1 MPFIVVAEA
10 GKQKAYVRVADG
22 EEQSVS
28 RFDVGGKDI
37 QKGLKGFIYGERG
50 VWRPGD
56 TLHISFMLEDRNK
69 RIPDKHPVA
78 LEIYNPRGQFYNK
91 LISTNGM
98 NGLYTFAVP
107 TKTEDPTG
115 LWNAY
120 VKVGGTAFHKSL
132 RIETVKPNRL
142 KINLQ
147 LPGNILKATDG
158 EVRATLSSAWLTGAK
173 AFTAENQ
180 SRDVV
185 IQSQHAIQELRT
197 VYLQQSGYGIY
208 LFTDRCIQWNAG
220 YRRRRFVYA
229 QTAGIGKCT
238 RNVTGEYHG
247 QSIRT
252 GRRCKYLYHEC
263 ALLSFQAR
271 M

>member
-1 MPFIVVAEA
+1 MY
-10 GKQKAYVRVADG
+10 KR
-22 EEQSVS
+22 QSVS

-37 QKGLKGFIYGERG
+37 QKGLKGFVYGERG

-107 TKTEDPTG
+107 TKTEAPTG

-158 EVRATLSSAWLTGAK
+158 EVRATLSSAWLTGTK
-173 AFTAENQ
+173 A
-180 SRDVV
+180 SRLKTKVEMSLSKV
-185 IQSQHAIQELRT
+185 NTQFKN
-197 VYLQQSGYGIY
+197 YGQYIF
-208 LFTDRCIQWNAG
+208 LSLIH
-220 YRRRRFVYA
+220 
-229 QTAGIGKCT
+229 ISEPT
-238 RNVTGEYHG
+238 RPY
-247 QSIRT
+247 
-252 GRRCKYLYHEC
+252 
-263 ALLSFQAR
+263 
-271 M
+271 

>member
-1 MPFIVVAEA
+1 
-10 GKQKAYVRVADG
+10 
-22 EEQSVS
+22 
-28 RFDVGGKDI
+28 
-37 QKGLKGFIYGERG
+37 
-50 VWRPGD
+50 
-56 TLHISFMLEDRNK
+56 MLEDRNK

-173 AFTAENQ
+173 A
-180 SRDVV
+180 SRLKTKVEMSLSKVNTQFKNYGQYIFNIPGAFPD
-185 IQSQHAIQELRT
+185 
-197 VYLQQSGYGIY
+197 SGSLSVNEASPSVPSIPLNTSVREEVNSVAGLLKIY
-208 LFTDRCIQWNAG
+208 CP
-220 YRRRRFVYA
+220 
-229 QTAGIGKCT
+229 
-238 RNVTGEYHG
+238 
-247 QSIRT
+247 
-252 GRRCKYLYHEC
+252 
-263 ALLSFQAR
+263 
-271 M
+271 